1 MEVISTTPQ
10 IDRGDVMFILRKQF
24 DFEAA
29 HFLPLVPEGHQCGRM
44 HGHSYTVVIEVGSDR
59 LKNGFVIDFADVNR
73 FMKPLI
79 KSLDH
84 QLLNDFLENP
94 TVENLCTFVAE
105 NFLASLG
112 DEFIYDKRDQ
122 EVYLLAVEV
131 SETSKTKCRLE
142 MRELI

>member
-1 MEVISTTPQ
+1 
-10 IDRGDVMFILRKQF
+10 MFILRKQF

-44 HGHSYTVVIEVGSDR
+44 HGHSYTVVIEVGAVN

-73 FMKPLI
+73 FIKPLI

-94 TVENLCTFVAE
+94 TVENLCTFIAD

-131 SETSKTKCRLE
+131 SETAKTKCRLE